1 MHEVVIRWK
10 EGEHATQ
17 KVEQAAVQ
25 PAVGSAS
32 ALAQVPFGHFWTA
45 CAVVFFFF
53 FRSVAFLRGRDCTAS
68 AHRTH
73 ARRRQLSETE
83 PDRELRGKLA
93 ELKGSLCS
101 GLKAWVSI
109 GHDI

>member
-1 MHEVVIRWK
+1 MHEVVIRWE

-45 CAVVFFFF
+45 CAVVLFFF
-53 FRSVAFLRGRDCTAS
+53 SSSADLRGRDYTTS
-68 AHRTH
+68 SYRIH

-83 PDRELRGKLA
+83 PNRELRGRLA
-93 ELKGSLCS
+93 ELKYSLCS
-101 GLKAWVSI
+101 GLKAWVST
-109 GHDI
+109 GRDI